1 MAGRPRLVQRV
12 VQIHVHLR
20 LYEGQ
25 DEDLLAAFQRVPRR
39 KLSSFLKVAL
49 RSGNALGINL
59 ENLPDD
65 DSLAQESME
74 TFLH

>member
-12 VQIHVHLR
+12 IHIHVHLR

-59 ENLPDD
+59 DSLPDD
-65 DSLAQESME
+65 DSLSME
-74 TFLH
+74 SLEPFLH

>member
-1 MAGRPRLVQRV
+1 MAGRPHLVERV
-12 VQIHVHLR
+12 VHIHVHLR

-59 ENLPDD
+59 ESLPDD

>member
-12 VQIHVHLR
+12 IHIHVHLR
-20 LYEGQ
+20 LYEDQ
-25 DEDLLAAFQRVPRR
+25 DEDLLAAFKKVPRR

-49 RSGNALGINL
+49 RSGNALGTNPD
-59 ENLPDD
+59 NLPDD
-65 DSLAQESME
+65 DSLSRESME

>member
-12 VQIHVHLR
+12 VHIHVHLR

-49 RSGNALGINL
+49 RSGNALGINPDS
-59 ENLPDD
+59 LPDD
-65 DSLAQESME
+65 DSLSMESLE

>member
-12 VQIHVHLR
+12 VHIHVHLR

-59 ENLPDD
+59 ESLPDD
-65 DSLAQESME
+65 DSLSMESLE

>member
-12 VQIHVHLR
+12 SHVHIHLR

-25 DEDLLAAFQRVPRR
+25 DEDLLAVFQRVPRR

-59 ENLPDD
+59 DSLPDD
-65 DSLAQESME
+65 DSLSQESME